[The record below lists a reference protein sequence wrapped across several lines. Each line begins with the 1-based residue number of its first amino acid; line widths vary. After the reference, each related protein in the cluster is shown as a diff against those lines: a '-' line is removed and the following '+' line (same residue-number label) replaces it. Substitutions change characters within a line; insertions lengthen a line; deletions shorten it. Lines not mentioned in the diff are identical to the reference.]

1 MSGSVSTASEGIGHD
16 DVFLSCGVGGND
28 WISMMNGHGALP
40 D

>member
-1 MSGSVSTASEGIGHD
+1 MQSQNALDDD

-28 WISMMNGHGALP
+28 SIAMINR

>member
-1 MSGSVSTASEGIGHD
+1 MLPQNALGND

-28 WISMMNGHGALP
+28 SIAMING